1 MLKDPNVV
9 AGGGWLAKH
18 YDTTISAPSHLEYEF
33 SIRNPS
39 ILDHIHLRIISIAI
53 LISAEDSEQ

>member
-1 MLKDPNVV
+1 MLWLGGVV
-9 AGGGWLAKH
+9 GKTLRH
-18 YDTTISAPSHLEYEF
+18 TTISAPSHLEYEF

-39 ILDHIHLRIISIAI
+39 ILDHIHLRIISIPI